1 MGHALTLEI
10 PDHVYEPLVK
20 RAEQVGKTP
29 EEIVME
35 WVAHA
40 SQLLTDD
47 PLLQLVGA
55 FASNLA
61 DVNARHDDYLG
72 QSLFEELR
80 GRSFCSW

>member
-1 MGHALTLEI
+1 MGHALTLDI

-20 RAEQVGKTP
+20 RAKQVGKTP

-47 PLLQLVGA
+47 PLLQLAGA
-55 FASNLA
+55 FESKLT
-61 DVNARHDDYLG
+61 DVSDRHDEYLG
-72 QSLFEELR
+72 QRLLEELR
-80 GRSFCSW
+80 RSEND

>member
-1 MGHALTLEI
+1 MGHVLTIEI

-40 SQLLTDD
+40 GPLLIDD
-47 PLLQLVGA
+47 PLLQLAGT
-55 FASNLA
+55 FASNLT
-61 DVNARHDDYLG
+61 DVSARHDDYLG
-72 QSLFEELR
+72 QNLLKELR
-80 GRSFCSW
+80 GSDNG

>member
-10 PDHVYEPLVK
+10 PDHVYESLVK

-47 PLLQLVGA
+47 PLLQLAGA

-61 DVNARHDDYLG
+61 DVSARHDDYLG

-80 GRSFCSW
+80 GSDHG